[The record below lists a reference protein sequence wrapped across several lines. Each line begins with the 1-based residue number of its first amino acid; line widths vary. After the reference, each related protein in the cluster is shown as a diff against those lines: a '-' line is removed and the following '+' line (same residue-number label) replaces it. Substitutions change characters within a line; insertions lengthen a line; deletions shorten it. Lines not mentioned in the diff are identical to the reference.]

1 MMTST
6 NLLPQNTPYVVVFA
20 GPNGSGKTSLIDEVK
35 KTGLAALGGIFPIPT
50 YFINPDQVAKDLTGD
65 FASQEEHDRAAHNA
79 AINMRRTAIENRQ
92 TFAFETVMSHTSRI
106 NEIINLKKQGY
117 HVLLVFITTDDPEKN
132 VVRVINRYQS
142 KTTTAHFVEPNKVR
156 ERYHRTLALLPKAV
170 EIADA
175 AFVYDNSIDYEKASL
190 QALIDPATFSV
201 TDNVKPWVNEKLV
214 ARLQAREDQLYAIAF
229 GEDDPLSPYDADVL
243 NGDYVGSIVKV
254 TDDFIVQEDRSTGRK
269 ILHDRLMLDT
279 SADSENIYHLN
290 EQLRI
295 TYSAESAPGIFT
307 SFR

>member
-1 MMTST
+1 
-6 NLLPQNTPYVVVFA
+6 
-20 GPNGSGKTSLIDEVK
+20 
-35 KTGLAALGGIFPIPT
+35 
-50 YFINPDQVAKDLTGD
+50 
-65 FASQEEHDRAAHNA
+65 
-79 AINMRRTAIENRQ
+79 MRRTAIEHRQ

-132 VVRVINRYQS
+132 VVRVTNRFHSQ
-142 KTTTAHFVEPNKVR
+142 TTTGHFVEPDKVR

-190 QALIDPATFSV
+190 QALIDPVTFSV
-201 TDNVKPWVNEKLV
+201 DDDAKPWVSEKLV
-214 ARLQAREDQLYAIAF
+214 ARLQSREDQLYAIAF
-229 GEDDPLSPYDADVL
+229 EEDDPLSPYDADVL
-243 NGDYVGSIVKV
+243 NGDYVGSIVKI
-254 TDDFIVQEDRSTGRK
+254 TDDFILQEDQPSGRR

-307 SFR
+307 SLR